1 MRLGI
6 LGGTFDPPHTG
17 HLLAALD
24 AIEVLSLDQLVLV
37 PAATQPLKGGL
48 VMATPAERL
57 TMTSLLAAVDPRF
70 TVDSIEID
78 RGGLSFTVDT
88 LAEMAERW
96 PDADRYFLV
105 GADTLDS
112 FASWRE
118 PARVL
123 QLARLAVLARSAADG
138 EALAASGAGVVD
150 RLAAETPGAIPP
162 LRLRT
167 RRVDVSSTE
176 VRARVRSGRTIAGFV
191 PDAVAAFIASAGLY
205 R

>member
-24 AIEVLSLDQLVLV
+24 AIEVLSLDRLLLV

-57 TMTSLLAAVDPRF
+57 TMTSLLAVADSRF
-70 TVDSIEID
+70 AVDSIEID

-88 LAEMAERW
+88 LGEMSERW

-105 GADTLDS
+105 GADALDT

-123 QLARLAVLARSAADG
+123 QLARLAVLARPATDGDEPAGASASAV
-138 EALAASGAGVVD
+138 E
-150 RLAAETPGAIPP
+150 RLAAATPGAIPP
-162 LRLRT
+162 LWLRT

>member
-24 AIEVLSLDQLVLV
+24 AIEVLSLDRLLLV
-37 PAATQPLKGGL
+37 PAAMQPLKGGL

-57 TMTSLLAAVDPRF
+57 TMTSLLAVADTRL

-88 LAEMAERW
+88 LAEMSERW

-105 GADTLDS
+105 GADTLDT

-138 EALAASGAGVVD
+138 DEPAVAGESAVE
-150 RLAAETPGAIPP
+150 RLAAATPGAIPP
-162 LRLRT
+162 LWLRT

-176 VRARVRSGRTIAGFV
+176 VRARVRAGRTIAGFV

>member
-24 AIEVLSLDQLVLV
+24 AIDVLSLDRLLLI
-37 PAATQPLKGGL
+37 PAATQPLKGNL
-48 VMATPAERL
+48 VLATPAERM
-57 TMTSLLAAVDPRF
+57 TMTSLLALADSRF
-70 TVDSIEID
+70 GVEPIEID

-88 LAEMAERW
+88 LAELADRF

-105 GADTLDS
+105 GSDTLDS
-112 FASWRE
+112 FAAWRE

-123 QLARLAVLARSAADG
+123 QLARLAVLARSAVNDEETVAPG
-138 EALAASGAGVVD
+138 GSGVD
-150 RLAAETPGAIPP
+150 RLAAATPGAIPP
-162 LRLRT
+162 LWLRT

-191 PDAVAAFIASAGLY
+191 PDAVATFIASAGLY